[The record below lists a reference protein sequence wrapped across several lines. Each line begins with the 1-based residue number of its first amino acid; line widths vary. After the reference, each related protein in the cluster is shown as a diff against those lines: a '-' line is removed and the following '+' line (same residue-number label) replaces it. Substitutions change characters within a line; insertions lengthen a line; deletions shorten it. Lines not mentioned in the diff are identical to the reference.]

1 MKSNLNSTNTEFN
14 SKKKKYRK
22 QYRRQNQEK
31 TLNNAFKGITSLF
44 LISTVFI
51 VIISIIGIIVKG
63 IEPVVSNEYSDII
76 DFGYLLFG
84 GSYQVHAD
92 MVAIGYMFINTLWTS
107 LLALLIATPFSV
119 ATALVITRMST
130 KLISNIM
137 MFCVVSLSAVP
148 SVIFGLFGSYAINGA
163 ISFIFPFVQ
172 GGTNLSVILT
182 LAMMITPT
190 ITLVSVNSINS
201 VDRSLEDASLALGAT
216 KTQTNIKVTLKSAAS
231 GIFAGMILGIG
242 RALGEATAV
251 SLVADPINN
260 GPTLAFLAPTQTLT
274 ITMLQGFTEVDP
286 GSMEYSLRFTMAL
299 VLLIAIV
306 LVISSMNLLKKSSF
320 DKSYRAKKI
329 DYKLKNKEIIYTKVC
344 TSGLESLSFFENYR
358 FGKYYREDKRS
369 KTISNFNIGNL
380 DSSLSFSNLGAIV
393 ESEGTIG
400 DTTKNKL
407 TKATTK
413 NSNYKVVDEKEIIK
427 ESKRKSKIIDV
438 GFYSLASV
446 SIAILIAIVSFLLF
460 LGSSSLSWSFL
471 TNGYNDEQ
479 LNLYIVDANTSDSFD
494 EPELDSN
501 EVWISGWG
509 FGLSYESSDYGEEY
523 ISIFGIDDSSPLTD
537 SRILNESITSPVN
550 TSNLGDSKDLAN
562 YSDLRV
568 TYVFDSTGSLPDV
581 KDASFSW
588 DSTYSWNEVENKT
601 GLAEWLNA
609 QSSIS
614 LSTNQYKRGIAG
626 SLSNTLLLIG
636 LTMLIAIPF
645 GFGTAFFITE
655 FIRSKKLKDS
665 IKSLLS
671 TFSGIPTLIIGL
683 IGASIFIPM
692 LSPQNYMWAAALT
705 MVLIIMPTIVST
717 VVDAIEKSSSSTK
730 NGSLALGA
738 TKTRAFFTVTLPE
751 VFPALVSTT
760 IMSIGR
766 IIGETAALIMVIGM
780 IPGDTASLSGG
791 ATLSTHIYY
800 LIKGTETADYAAA
813 AGISI
818 VIIMLIGMLF
828 FISDSIES
836 KKWIKSIFFAITFS
850 LFITSILVNVQWLFW
865 LTFSSVIIYFLYES
879 INIFINKKYDLKV
892 NDLIKLKLIKGANN
906 AKK

>member
-1 MKSNLNSTNTEFN
+1 MKSNLKNTNTEFEA
-14 SKKKKYRK
+14 KKKKYRT

-31 TLNNAFKGITSLF
+31 TLNNAFKGITWLF
-44 LISTVFI
+44 LISTIFI
-51 VIISIIGIIVKG
+51 VIVSIIGIVVKG
-63 IEPVVSNEYSDII
+63 IEPVVSNQYSDII

-163 ISFIFPFVQ
+163 VSSIFPFVQ

-201 VDRSLEDASLALGAT
+201 VDRSIEDASLALGAT

-299 VLLIAIV
+299 VLLIAII
-306 LVISSMNLLKKSSF
+306 LVISSMNVLKKSSF

-329 DYKLKNKEIIYTKVC
+329 DYKLKSKEIIYTKVC
-344 TSGLESLSFFENYR
+344 TSGLESLSFFENFKFNR
-358 FGKYYREDKRS
+358 YYRDDKRT
-369 KTISNFNIGNL
+369 KAISNFNT
-380 DSSLSFSNLGAIV
+380 SSIEGGLSFSNLDAIVDSSGAI
-393 ESEGTIG
+393 E
-400 DTTKNKL
+400 DTSKNKVI
-407 TKATTK
+407 KADK
-413 NSNYKVVDEKEIIK
+413 RNSEYKIVSDQEIIND
-427 ESKRKSKIIDV
+427 SKRKSKIIDI
-438 GFYSLASV
+438 GFYTFASV
-446 SIAILIAIVSFLLF
+446 SIAILIGIVSFLLY
-460 LGSSSLSWSFL
+460 LGSSSLSWDFL

-479 LNLYIVDANTSDSFD
+479 LNLYVEDKNTSDSFD
-494 EPELDSN
+494 SPNLNSN
-501 EVWISGWG
+501 QVWISGWG
-509 FGLSYESSDYGEEY
+509 FGLSYETSDYGEEY
-523 ISIFGIDDSSPLTD
+523 ISIFGIDENSPLAE
-537 SRILNESITSPVN
+537 SRTLNESITSPVN
-550 TSNLGDSKDLAN
+550 TSNLGDSKDLTS
-562 YSDLRV
+562 YHDLRL
-568 TYVFDSTGSLPDV
+568 TYVFDNMGNLPDV
-581 KDASFSW
+581 KDASYSW
-588 DSTYSWNEVENKT
+588 DSSYSWNAVENKT
-601 GLAEWLNA
+601 GLSEWLNS
-609 QSSIS
+609 QSSLS
-614 LSTNQYKRGIAG
+614 LSTNEYKRGIAG

-683 IGASIFIPM
+683 IGATIFIPM
-692 LSPQNYMWAAALT
+692 LPPEGYMWAAALT
-705 MVLIIMPTIVST
+705 MVLIIMPTIVSS

-780 IPGDTASLSGG
+780 IPGDAASLSGG

-818 VIIMLIGMLF
+818 VIILLIGMLF

-850 LFITSILVNVQWLFW
+850 LFITSILVNAQWLFW
-865 LTFSSVIIYFLYES
+865 LTFSSVIIYFLYELT
-879 INIFINKKYDLKV
+879 NIYLIKKHDLKL

-906 AKK
+906 AEK